1 MQNFLFSQW
10 ALVAHFQIFR
20 RLMKEKFDAYLCS
33 VTFGKKVP
41 NLSSRLL
48 VTLLYFVVVFLKF
61 RQPCFLKGLLSKPS
75 GKLMVT
81 LLKLVVLDY

>member
-1 MQNFLFSQW
+1 
-10 ALVAHFQIFR
+10 
-20 RLMKEKFDAYLCS
+20 MKEKFDAYLCS

-75 GKLMVT
+75 GKHMVT

>member
-1 MQNFLFSQW
+1 
-10 ALVAHFQIFR
+10 
-20 RLMKEKFDAYLCS
+20 MKGKFDAYLCS